1 MERAHDH
8 SACRELLDQ
17 ISVYVDGEL
26 ESALCNE
33 LEAHLAD
40 CPNCRV
46 MVDTV
51 RKTITLYHRQAT
63 TQLPSDVE
71 ERLYRVL
78 NLADPGG

>member
-40 CPNCRV
+40 CPNCRII
-46 MVDTV
+46 VDTV

-71 ERLYRVL
+71 ERLFRVL
-78 NLADPGG
+78 NLSDPGG